1 MIIGRAVRGMDLTQ
15 LPFTLALGGQEY
27 SPEETWFQWTFTW
40 MQKQAQKRFFFSSYS
55 GGNKSGNWELKTFL
69 FVENQSS

>member
-1 MIIGRAVRGMDLTQ
+1 MDVIIGRAVRGMDLTQ

-40 MQKQAQKRFFFSSYS
+40 MQKQAQKRFFFFFQLFWW
-55 GGNKSGNWELKTFL
+55 KQKWELGTQNL
-69 FVENQSS
+69 PLC